1 MFYFYLEGSLE
12 STGASRIL
20 GAGVGVG
27 WGLVMMAFIK
37 VRYFRPLLVVNS
49 YFSKW
54 YLEGTGK
61 LYTTLFLLWT
71 TYIKNGLKV
80 SERMLNSL
88 FMFGFPC
95 SLVGKESACNAGGPG
110 FDPGVRKIPWRRK
123 WQPISVF
130 LPEESHRQR
139 SLTGYSPWGG
149 KSQTA
154 LSD

>member
-88 FMFGFPC
+88 FMLGFPC
-95 SLVGKESACNAGGPG
+95 SLVGKESDCNAGGPG
-110 FDPGVRKIPWRRK
+110 FDPWVRKIPWRRK

-149 KSQTA
+149 KSRTA